1 MGATPGGLRVCMAS
15 LMSSD
20 HLLNQFNTTV
30 YVQVNV
36 FCMNSLMKKHFF
48 FFLDAILEIPGVEDL
63 KIVVRSV
70 YTKWL
75 GSSLKEKPHPNMA
88 L

>member
-1 MGATPGGLRVCMAS
+1 MAS

-20 HLLNQFNTTV
+20 HLLNQFNTMV

-36 FCMNSLMKKHFF
+36 FCMSSLMKKHFF
-48 FFLDAILEIPGVEDL
+48 FGCHFRNPWSEDL